1 MGVGQDIFD
10 TAKFRAKA
18 IIKQIAKKVTMMLLT
33 NPITYIVLGIMLLI
47 IIIAGAV
54 GEADSSETTNSGGMS
69 SVVPSTG
76 TSDSDSGISINVYN
90 DDGTVNAEKIQ
101 ELQLALENAHGLVTG
116 SLSGNN
122 IGGEYNK
129 ESCEKVTGTYLGF
142 NKWDGHI
149 PRGKL
154 GGIIYQCPW
163 WANGRASEVNGK
175 RISIEGHAKD
185 MYENAQS
192 RYKVGSTPK
201 QNSLVVYNGGTYGHV
216 AYVEAVDEVN
226 KCYYISHAGS
236 GKSWFGIQKIAFGS
250 APWSSY
256 TLKGFI
262 YLD

>member
-10 TAKFRAKA
+10 TAKYRAKA
-18 IIKQIAKKVTMMLLT
+18 IIKKFAKKLAMMLLT
-33 NPITYIVLGIMLLI
+33 NPYTYIVLGVILLI

-54 GEADSSETTNSGGMS
+54 AGSDSSGTTNSGGMS
-69 SVVPSTG
+69 SVVPGTNGSSSTE
-76 TSDSDSGISINVYN
+76 SINVYN
-90 DDGTVNAEKIQ
+90 DDGTVNEEKIQ

-142 NKWDGHI
+142 RYWDGKGI
-149 PRGKL
+149 PRGNL

-163 WANGRASEVNGK
+163 WANGRASQSNGK
-175 RISIEGHAKD
+175 VINIPGHAKD
-185 MYENAQS
+185 MYENAQPT
-192 RYKVGSTPK
+192 YKVGSTPK
-201 QNSLVVYNGGTYGHV
+201 QNSLVVYNGGNYGHV

-256 TLKGFI
+256 TLQGFI